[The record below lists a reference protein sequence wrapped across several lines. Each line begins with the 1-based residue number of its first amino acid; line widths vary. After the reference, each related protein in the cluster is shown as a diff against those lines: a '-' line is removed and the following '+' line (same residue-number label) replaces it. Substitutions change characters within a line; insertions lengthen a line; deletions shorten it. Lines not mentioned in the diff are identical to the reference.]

1 MLGLRTGPATQQL
14 QGTTQSLVF
23 VNREPIGFCTLA
35 QYVGSYATVAVT
47 AAGNQMVA
55 ARIDVALIA
64 SPPPPPA
71 YSGPPPYPYY
81 YYPITRRSPSALG
94 SALVPIGAA
103 DGMVVVGIDPQAPRL
118 DPEPIRVRGG
128 SSIQALPVRPSASF
142 ARAAPP
148 GPRGLFMTR

>member
-1 MLGLRTGPATQQL
+1 MKRIAVITLAAILATLAVPGLAGAQNQNWIQVQGKITNVDCQNLMLGLRTGPTTQQL

-81 YYPITRRSPSALG
+81 YYPYYP
-94 SALVPIGAA
+94 PISI
-103 DGMVVVGIDPQAPRL
+103 GIGIGFGPYWCCGWH
-118 DPEPIRVRGG
+118 GG
-128 SSIQALPVRPSASF
+128 RWH
-142 ARAAPP
+142 
-148 GPRGLFMTR
+148 